1 MHAWSIIV
9 IENSFVFRSHY
20 ALCHVLE
27 DDMRTSNTM
36 STGFSTIMQSIDLD
50 VACKGQVD
58 LKLFLA
64 EDSIPAVFSLA
75 SSLFLFVL
83 SCRGWTEPRLFLV
96 FGYHYDQGKWGLR
109 FRIKAH
115 SGLMAITLEISSRS
129 SIGSTD
135 SSHPHDKMKF
145 LVSSAFFF
153 TLSSILL
160 YYK

>member
-36 STGFSTIMQSIDLD
+36 STGFSTIMQSIDLG

-58 LKLFLA
+58 LKLLLA

-115 SGLMAITLEISSRS
+115 SGLMEITLEISSLTLFHWIDRFES
-129 SIGSTD
+129 PARQNEI
-135 SSHPHDKMKF
+135 PREF
-145 LVSSAFFF
+145 CIFFHF
-153 TLSSILL
+153 IFNFAIL
-160 YYK
+160 